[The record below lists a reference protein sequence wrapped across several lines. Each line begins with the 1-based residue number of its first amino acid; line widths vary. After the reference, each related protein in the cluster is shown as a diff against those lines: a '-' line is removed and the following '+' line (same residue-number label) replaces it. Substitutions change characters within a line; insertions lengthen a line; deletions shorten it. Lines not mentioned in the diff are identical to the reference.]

1 MICVN
6 YISNGDFEWLLTTI
20 LRVCHYSTL
29 KISKIVNDTERR
41 ATSLRQASFLC
52 VQVARIVTLTIMSSS
67 IVVPYSLC
75 SHNKIRVYAYPG
87 SLTNYATRT
96 TEIKALLPPTKEA
109 TLLEIEIAGV
119 CLSVCLLARLLKN
132 AWMDL
137 DKMLRVDRCRDTEE
151 LINFWARAGS

>member
-41 ATSLRQASFLC
+41 PTSLRQASFLC

-96 TEIKALLPPTKEA
+96 TEIKALLPPTKE
-109 TLLEIEIAGV
+109 EVNEIAGV
-119 CLSVCLLARLLKN
+119 FCQFPLRKNFNLQHRYFFSTPLQKNTIDGVDNKLLH
-132 AWMDL
+132 
-137 DKMLRVDRCRDTEE
+137 KM
-151 LINFWARAGS
+151 